1 MKYLLSSAIAV
12 AFALCAGTPALHAQS
27 VYPVTHFGF
36 AGGATVPTGD
46 FNNSHNTGWNAMA
59 LLAFQMPT
67 TPVGMRIEANYAHLN
82 GQDPSLI
89 SHSRIW
95 SGTLDLTLGA
105 NDLMVTPY
113 AIGGIGLYNLKTFR
127 GGSTVSVSPPTDE
140 GSVTKFGWNVGGG
153 LQFHTTGNAT
163 IFTEARFTSV
173 MTSGGHTD
181 FVPVEFGIMFP

>member
-1 MKYLLSSAIAV
+1 MSFLVPLLTVVVFLGLQSTV
-12 AFALCAGTPALHAQS
+12 AS
-27 VYPVTHFGF
+27 K
-36 AGGATVPTGD
+36 
-46 FNNSHNTGWNAMA
+46 
-59 LLAFQMPT
+59 
-67 TPVGMRIEANYAHLN
+67 I
-82 GQDPSLI
+82 
-89 SHSRIW
+89 
-95 SGTLDLTLGA
+95 
-105 NDLMVTPY
+105 